1 MELVW
6 IILGAVFIIGGFISS
21 FLPVLPGPPVTF
33 VGLLL
38 LQLTSPAPFS
48 LQFFIIWALIIGILM
63 ILDNVIPAYGTKKL
77 GGTPY
82 GIGGS
87 MVGLVVG
94 MFFSPVGLILGP
106 LIGAFLGEL
115 IAGQTSDRAI
125 KSALGSFFGFLA
137 STLLKVLASG
147 IMGYYFFTNI

>member
-21 FLPVLPGPPVTF
+21 FLPVLPGPPVSF

-38 LQLTSPAPFS
+38 LRLTSPTPFS

-77 GGTPY
+77 GGTSY

-94 MFFSPVGLILGP
+94 IFFSPVGLILGP
-106 LIGAFLGEL
+106 LVGAFLGEL
-115 IAGQTSDRAI
+115 VAGQTSNRAI

-147 IMGYYFFTNI
+147 IMGYYFFTSI